1 MKTSYERPSV
11 ENKYTWVITTKLP
24 SGVEVTTNCKALC
37 NTQRHYLVKMTNHM
51 NKVTKALGLL
61 DGEKVDG

>member
-1 MKTSYERPSV
+1 MKTVYDRPSA
-11 ENKYTWVITTKLP
+11 ENSYSWVITTTLP
-24 SGVEVTTNCKALC
+24 SGVKVTTNCKALC

-61 DGEKVDG
+61 DGELVQ